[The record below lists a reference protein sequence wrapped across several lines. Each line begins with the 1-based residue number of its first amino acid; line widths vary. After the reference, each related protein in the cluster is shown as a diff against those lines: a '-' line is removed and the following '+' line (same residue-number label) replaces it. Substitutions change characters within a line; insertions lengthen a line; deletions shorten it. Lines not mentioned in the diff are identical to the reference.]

1 MHRFLVTEVFCNAGV
16 SGRSIVTINN
26 DCVSVVPFEK
36 EVHSTVYIPGSIAIL
51 EASKFD
57 EFVADDI
64 ELMLNNTG
72 HVVDKNKL
80 DDYLQSSSLYFNGC
94 SQPLVL
100 KLGNPCQII
109 PTN

>member
-1 MHRFLVTEVFCNAGV
+1 MHRLLATEVFCQAGV
-16 SGRSIVTINN
+16 SGCSIVTIDN

-64 ELMLNNTG
+64 YSSG
-72 HVVDKNKL
+72 GRFASGDI
-80 DDYLQSSSLYFNGC
+80 DYSRKVGTYARWLIFLSHR
-94 SQPLVL
+94 
-100 KLGNPCQII
+100 
-109 PTN
+109 